1 MGSGRYDVAQICSN
15 GHVINKYARTMPRF
29 NKEFCDTCGART
41 IIACQKCNASIQGC
55 YDSGLVIIGPS
66 EPFPAPAFCHN
77 CGAPY
82 RWTEKRREAA
92 RELVAEEKG
101 LTQEEKATLAKD
113 VDDLIADNPRTKVA
127 ATRWKKGLAKMG
139 KETAHALHEILID
152 IASETAK
159 KTIWPHG

>member
-1 MGSGRYDVAQICSN
+1 MGSGRYDVAQICLN

-66 EPFPAPAFCHN
+66 EPFPAPTFCHD

-82 RWTEKRREAA
+82 PWTEKGLEAA
-92 RELVAEEKG
+92 RELVSELEG
-101 LTQEEKATLAKD
+101 LTEDEKAVLAKD
-113 VDDLIADNPRTKVA
+113 LDDIIAETPRTTVA
-127 ATRWKKGLAKMG
+127 ATKWKEVLGKVGSEAALAFR
-139 KETAHALHEILID
+139 EIFIE
-152 IASETAK
+152 IASEPARK
-159 KTIWPHG
+159 VLGL